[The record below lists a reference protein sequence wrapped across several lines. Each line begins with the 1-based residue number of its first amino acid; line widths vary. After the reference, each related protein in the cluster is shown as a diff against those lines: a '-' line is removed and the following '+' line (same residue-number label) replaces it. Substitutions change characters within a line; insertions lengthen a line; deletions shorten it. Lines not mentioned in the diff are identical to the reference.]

1 MVQAEGVAR
10 CSTAERGAAGGEPE
24 VVFRGVARAR
34 RRRAGKALEVM
45 PVWSDPQ
52 EREISEAGGPSNR
65 CGGPC
70 SGAAPTRRPVAC
82 AAILG
87 LALYG
92 AFASPAAARPF
103 NAQEPGYAPLEGG
116 SITIRGSA
124 TAWTSRASSLTV
136 PNPGGLGGELLV
148 GVVTARLSGGGSI
161 TAPVGWTEVRRD
173 SNIGGAAL
181 SQALYIRVVS
191 AFEPSS
197 SR

>member
-1 MVQAEGVAR
+1 M
-10 CSTAERGAAGGEPE
+10 
-24 VVFRGVARAR
+24 FRGVARAR
-34 RRRAGKALEVM
+34 RRRAGKAWRSCLSGVT
-45 PVWSDPQ
+45 P
-52 EREISEAGGPSNR
+52 ERGEIRELRSTFEPM
-65 CGGPC
+65 GGPC
-70 SGAAPTRRPVAC
+70 WGAALHAPSESAC

-103 NAQEPGYAPLEGG
+103 YAEEPGYAPLEGG

-161 TAPVGWTEVRRD
+161 TAPVGWIEVRRD

-181 SQALYIRVVS
+181 SQALVHQGCVGVQAVLVHVTVFIAGWR
-191 AFEPSS
+191 
-197 SR
+197 